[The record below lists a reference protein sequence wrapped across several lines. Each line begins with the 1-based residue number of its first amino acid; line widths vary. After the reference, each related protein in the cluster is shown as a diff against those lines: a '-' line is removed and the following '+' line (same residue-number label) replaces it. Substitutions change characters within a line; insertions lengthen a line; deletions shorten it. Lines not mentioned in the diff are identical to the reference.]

1 MSHATIQSQWEKSEY
16 RANHF
21 AHLPPQSLSVPP
33 PPPPPKMF
41 LFRLDI
47 TLSKRNYIRKML
59 AKHLRGYFLLAD
71 SCIPP
76 HYLCH
81 VHKWT
86 DAKKKKHLSHW
97 VFHVTKGK
105 ICPVHPCW
113 SIHYHSGSTESV
125 SLLARREY
133 EKKNL
138 WLEKDTSKSIHVNEW
153 TSQYGILCTVQN
165 EYSQQ
170 ETLIFIW

>member
-1 MSHATIQSQWEKSEY
+1 MIYMYTNCNSPMALYLPKTCHQFMSHATIQSQWEKSEY
-16 RANHF
+16 IEPIILHT
-21 AHLPPQSLSVPP
+21 
-33 PPPPPKMF
+33 F
-41 LFRLDI
+41 LLKAYQFRLDI

-133 EKKNL
+133 
-138 WLEKDTSKSIHVNEW
+138 
-153 TSQYGILCTVQN
+153 
-165 EYSQQ
+165 
-170 ETLIFIW
+170 